1 MREVKYAQL
10 SDLQPIVAIDQQV
23 IGHPNRRE
31 EIQRAIREQGCL
43 VVKREGKATG
53 FLLFNTQF
61 FENTFVSL
69 IIIAPEERRKGYAS
83 SLLTYFEKISPT
95 EKIFSS
101 TNQSNIEMQKVF
113 KKNGYT
119 PSGMIE
125 NLDLGDPELIY
136 FKNKE
141 DKYNPDK

>member
-10 SDLQPIVAIDQQV
+10 SDLEPIVAIDQQV
-23 IGHPNRRE
+23 IGHANRRG
-31 EIQRAIREQGCL
+31 EIEKAIREQACL
-43 VVKREGKATG
+43 IIKEGKATG

-61 FENTFVSL
+61 FENAFVSL

-83 SLLTYFEKISPT
+83 SLLKYFEKISPT

-113 KKNGYT
+113 QKNGYT
-119 PSGMIE
+119 PSGKIE
-125 NLDLGDPELIY
+125 NMDPGDPELIY
-136 FKNKE
+136 FKYKE
-141 DKYNPDK
+141 NQ

>member
-10 SDLQPIVAIDQQV
+10 SDLEPIVAIDQQV
-23 IGHPNRRE
+23 IGHSNRRG
-31 EIQRAIREQGCL
+31 EIEKAIRNQACM
-43 VVKREGKATG
+43 VIKEGKATG

-61 FENTFVSL
+61 FENAFVSL

-83 SLLTYFEKISPT
+83 SLLKYFEKNSPT

-113 KKNGYT
+113 QKNGYT
-119 PSGMIE
+119 RSGMIE
-125 NLDLGDPELIY
+125 NLDPGDPELIY
-136 FKNKE
+136 FKYKE
-141 DKYNPDK
+141 NQ